1 MKNETQIN
9 EIEII
14 LKELRKSISIFEYN
28 NKRKPIVFVDKN
40 TMNEINKLLPII
52 EEIPE
57 SIDVINYSEKP
68 YRIGQYM
75 PIKVVFD
82 NTLKF
87 GEIKLK

>member
-1 MKNETQIN
+1 MKNESQIN
-9 EIEII
+9 EIEVI

-40 TMNEINKLLPII
+40 TMNEIDKSLPII
-52 EEIPE
+52 EIPE
-57 SIDVINYSEKP
+57 NIDVINDSEKP

-75 PIKVVFD
+75 PIKVVCD